1 MSKITNTILMIKLL
15 SNGRV
20 YSVKELSEE
29 LGVTERMVRYYKEQ
43 LEMAGYI
50 IESFKGPG
58 GGYYINKNDMININ
72 YFNKYDL
79 EVLDKV
85 QSEIS
90 TSDNDKLI
98 KDFIELNKKLHSI
111 YNTNKVLSEYKD
123 INVVVNGADDK
134 INTINDCIKNKKSIF
149 IDYLGSSGKIV
160 KREII
165 PINIFEFENNIYVT
179 AFCKLR
185 GAIRHFPLSRI
196 LNIKELK
203 NRQYISLY

>member
-50 IESFKGPG
+50 IEFFKGPG

-111 YNTNKVLSEYKD
+111 YNTNKVLSEYDNNLSFKEND
-123 INVVVNGADDK
+123 EKIKIIDDS
-134 INTINDCIKNKKSIF
+134 IKNMKSIY
-149 IDYLGSSGKIV
+149 ISYLGTSGNV
-160 KREII
+160 TNREIL
-165 PINIFEFENNIYVT
+165 PISIFKFENNIYVT

-185 GAIRHFPLSRI
+185 GAIRHFD
-196 LNIKELK
+196 LNKIMSLDEIIK
-203 NRQYISLY
+203 

>member
-20 YSVKELSEE
+20 YSVKELSDE
-29 LGVTERMVRYYKEQ
+29 LGVSERMVRYYKEQ
-43 LEMAGYI
+43 LEMSGYI
-50 IESFKGPG
+50 IDSFKGPG

-185 GAIRHFPLSRI
+185 GAIRHFTLSRI
-196 LNIKELK
+196 LNIKE
-203 NRQYISLY
+203 I

>member
-123 INVVVNGADDK
+123 INVVVNGTDDK
-134 INTINDCIKNKKSIF
+134 INIINDCIKNKKSIF

-165 PINIFEFENNIYVT
+165 PINIFEFENKVYVL

-185 GAIRHFPLSRI
+185 GSIRHFTLSKI
-196 LNIKELK
+196 LNIKE
-203 NRQYISLY
+203 I

>member
-111 YNTNKVLSEYKD
+111 YNTNKVLSEYDNNLSFKEND
-123 INVVVNGADDK
+123 EKIKIIDDS
-134 INTINDCIKNKKSIF
+134 IKNMKSIY
-149 IDYLGSSGKIV
+149 ISYLGTSGNV
-160 KREII
+160 TNREIL
-165 PINIFEFENNIYVT
+165 PISIFKFENNIYVT

-185 GAIRHFPLSRI
+185 GAIRHFD
-196 LNIKELK
+196 LNEIMSLDEIIK
-203 NRQYISLY
+203 

>member
-20 YSVKELSEE
+20 YSVKELSDE

-185 GAIRHFPLSRI
+185 GAIRHFNLKKIMSLDEI
-196 LNIKELK
+196 IK
-203 NRQYISLY
+203 

>member
-20 YSVKELSEE
+20 YSVKELSEK

-134 INTINDCIKNKKSIF
+134 INIINDCIKNKKSIF

-185 GAIRHFPLSRI
+185 GAIRHFNLKKIMSLDEI
-196 LNIKELK
+196 IK
-203 NRQYISLY
+203 

>member
-1 MSKITNTILMIKLL
+1 MSKISNAFLMIKLL

-134 INTINDCIKNKKSIF
+134 INIINDCIKNKKSIF

-165 PINIFEFENNIYVT
+165 PINIFEFENKVYVL

-185 GAIRHFPLSRI
+185 GSIRHFTLSKI
-196 LNIKELK
+196 LNIKE
-203 NRQYISLY
+203 I

>member
-1 MSKITNTILMIKLL
+1 MGKISNAFLMIKLL

-20 YSVKELSEE
+20 YSVKELSME

-58 GGYYINKNDMININ
+58 GGYYINKNNVMNID

-79 EVLDKV
+79 EVLDRVANKMIDINDEKL
-85 QSEIS
+85 S
-90 TSDNDKLI
+90 SDFNK
-98 KDFIELNKKLHSI
+98 LNKKLHSI
-111 YNTNKVLSEYKD
+111 YNTNKILSEYK
-123 INVVVNGADDK
+123 NVDVIVNKNDEKISIVDK
-134 INTINDCIKNKKSIF
+134 CIKDKKSLSV
-149 IDYLGSSGKIV
+149 DYLGTSGKIV

-165 PINIFEFENNIYVT
+165 PINMFEFEDNTYVL

-185 GAIRHFPLSRI
+185 GSIRHFTLSKMF
-196 LNIKELK
+196 NIKE
-203 NRQYISLY
+203 I

>member
-79 EVLDKV
+79 GVLDKV

-111 YNTNKVLSEYKD
+111 YNTNKVLSEYDNNLSFKEND
-123 INVVVNGADDK
+123 EKIKIIDDS
-134 INTINDCIKNKKSIF
+134 IKNMKSIY
-149 IDYLGSSGKIV
+149 ISYLGTSGNV
-160 KREII
+160 TNREIL
-165 PINIFEFENNIYVT
+165 PISIFKFENNIYVT

-185 GAIRHFPLSRI
+185 GAIRHFD
-196 LNIKELK
+196 LNKIMSLDEIIK
-203 NRQYISLY
+203 

>member
-111 YNTNKVLSEYKD
+111 YNTNKVSSEYDNNLSFKEND
-123 INVVVNGADDK
+123 EKIKIIDDS
-134 INTINDCIKNKKSIF
+134 IKNMKSIY
-149 IDYLGSSGKIV
+149 ISYLGTSGNV
-160 KREII
+160 TNREIL
-165 PINIFEFENNIYVT
+165 PISIFKFENNIYVT

-185 GAIRHFPLSRI
+185 GAIRHFD
-196 LNIKELK
+196 LNKIMSLDEIIK
-203 NRQYISLY
+203 

>member
-20 YSVKELSEE
+20 YSVKELSDE

-72 YFNKYDL
+72 YFKKYDL

-111 YNTNKVLSEYKD
+111 YNTNKVLSEYDNNLSFKEND
-123 INVVVNGADDK
+123 EKIKIIDDS
-134 INTINDCIKNKKSIF
+134 IKNMKSIY
-149 IDYLGSSGKIV
+149 ISYLGTSGNV
-160 KREII
+160 TNREIL
-165 PINIFEFENNIYVT
+165 PISIFKFENNIYVT

-185 GAIRHFPLSRI
+185 GAIRHFD
-196 LNIKELK
+196 LNKIMSLDEIIK
-203 NRQYISLY
+203 

>member
-90 TSDNDKLI
+90 ASDNDKLI

-165 PINIFEFENNIYVT
+165 PINIFEFENKVYVL

-185 GAIRHFPLSRI
+185 GSIRHFTLSKI
-196 LNIKELK
+196 LNIKE
-203 NRQYISLY
+203 I

>member
-29 LGVTERMVRYYKEQ
+29 FGFTERMVRYYKEQ

-111 YNTNKVLSEYKD
+111 YNTNKVLSEYDNNLSFKEND
-123 INVVVNGADDK
+123 EKIKIIDDS
-134 INTINDCIKNKKSIF
+134 IKNMKSIY
-149 IDYLGSSGKIV
+149 ISYLGTSGNV
-160 KREII
+160 TNREIL
-165 PINIFEFENNIYVT
+165 PISIFKFENNIYVT

-185 GAIRHFPLSRI
+185 GAIRHFD
-196 LNIKELK
+196 LNKIMSLDEIIK
-203 NRQYISLY
+203 

>member
-20 YSVKELSEE
+20 YLVKELSEE

-185 GAIRHFPLSRI
+185 GAIRHFNLKKIMSLDEI
-196 LNIKELK
+196 IK
-203 NRQYISLY
+203 